1 MQYFKQ
7 DQPKQDINT
16 IDSISNSKHNH
27 AKGNNDIDHDLNHSD
42 KFVLRNL
49 KWDIIFAED
58 IFFILKS
65 FLPENGSILKVE
77 IYPSM

>member
-7 DQPKQDINT
+7 DKQKEELNPKNKSVSSKEENQEENSTYDNDINH
-16 IDSISNSKHNH
+16 SN
-27 AKGNNDIDHDLNHSD
+27 I
-42 KFVLRNL
+42 FVLRNL

-65 FLPENGSILKVE
+65 FLPENGSISKVE
-77 IYPSM
+77 IYPSL

>member
-7 DQPKQDINT
+7 EQPKLQPNLKEKIVSPKDQDNESQT
-16 IDSISNSKHNH
+16 
-27 AKGNNDIDHDLNHSD
+27 NDDLIPSD
-42 KFVLRNL
+42 KFVVRNL

-65 FLPENGSILKVE
+65 FLPDNGSITKVE

>member
-7 DQPKQDINT
+7 EQPKIQSNLKEKN
-16 IDSISNSKHNH
+16 ISSK
-27 AKGNNDIDHDLNHSD
+27 DHDNESHTNDDLIPSD
-42 KFVLRNL
+42 KFVVRNL

-65 FLPENGSILKVE
+65 FLPDNGSITKVE